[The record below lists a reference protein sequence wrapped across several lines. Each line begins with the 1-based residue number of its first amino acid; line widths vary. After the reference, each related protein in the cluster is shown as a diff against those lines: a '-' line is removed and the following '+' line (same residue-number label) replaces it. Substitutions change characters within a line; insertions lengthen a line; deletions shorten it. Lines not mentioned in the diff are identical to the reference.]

1 MMGFIALPGSTWVTK
16 DVSPGYFNTKQEAIH
31 AESTVKNEIKMGIST
46 EMVKLLLD
54 KPERVSPQY
63 VDSGA
68 KTTPL
73 SVLAL
78 TVCA

>member
-1 MMGFIALPGSTWVTK
+1 MGFITLPGSAWVIK
-16 DVSPGYFNTKQEAIH
+16 EVSPGYCITKQEAIH
-31 AESTVKNEIKMGIST
+31 AESTVKNEIKMGLST

-54 KPERVSPQY
+54 KPVHVSPQY

-73 SVLAL
+73 SVLTL
-78 TVCA
+78 MVCA